1 MEYLRCQP
9 PCSRSMA
16 SDNPHSKCVK
26 CMGFLHACEAV
37 YGISKCKFC
46 ENFHLK
52 SLCTRLAVF
61 ERESSVFPHRA
72 PEAAEAFR
80 EFATWGS
87 DVQLEAMESEQTG
100 LAFSVPL
107 SLEHVCVNSLV
118 EFTHKYLCPSPEAR
132 DTVSSGLDY
141 VLFTAASDSEDSG
154 PALAYALPLS
164 GQEAQPSA
172 TYSELMDMLSRA
184 TEKLSIDWPDKPSES
199 QSSKLDERF
208 LIGQNSKPE
217 QRKLPFFSNLHHEIS
232 KSWKKPFSS
241 RLTKASAA
249 NFTKLVG
256 SVEQDYTAISVVKN
270 MQAYHLSPSLAPS
283 WKSRPLLPTKPCRTT
298 STLIRKPYITAGQA
312 GMALSTL
319 WPSSKPTSS
328 RDMRHS
334 LQALYRPLFSP
345 VHLSSWIPSS

>member
-1 MEYLRCQP
+1 
-9 PCSRSMA
+9 MA
-16 SDNPHSKCVK
+16 SNNPHSKCVK
-26 CMGFLHACEAV
+26 CMGFSHACEAV

-87 DVQLEAMESEQTG
+87 DVQLEAMESKQTG

-118 EFTHKYLCPSPEAR
+118 EFMHKYLCPSPEAR
-132 DTVSSGLDY
+132 ETISFGLDY
-141 VLFTAASDSEDSG
+141 VLFTTASDSEGSG

-217 QRKLPFFSNLHHEIS
+217 QRKLPLFSNLHHEIS
-232 KSWKKPFSS
+232 RSWKKPFSS

-283 WKSRPLLPTKPCRTT
+283 
-298 STLIRKPYITAGQA
+298 
-312 GMALSTL
+312 
-319 WPSSKPTSS
+319 
-328 RDMRHS
+328 
-334 LQALYRPLFSP
+334 
-345 VHLSSWIPSS
+345 